1 MWAEVKGQD
10 SNCPGQARPSSSLM
24 YPSPW
29 NSSRFKSQKNSFTC
43 FYPSSTFFLVA
54 LIILLGEAPSS
65 REPGQVGKRKALLV
79 ITILPK
85 GPTLHYIQN
94 FFFRPWTTWVSLFLT
109 PLLFIGCS
117 VMASENSV
125 VKCVPA
131 KKLKF
136 WLQTEVWEV
145 FFFSE
150 CVIGKQKNIKLKI

>member
-1 MWAEVKGQD
+1 M
-10 SNCPGQARPSSSLM
+10 L
-24 YPSPW
+24 
-29 NSSRFKSQKNSFTC
+29 
-43 FYPSSTFFLVA
+43 YPSSTFFLEA

-65 REPGQVGKRKALLV
+65 REPGQVEKKVLLV

-85 GPTLHYIQN
+85 GPTLHYTQN
-94 FFFRPWTTWVSLFLT
+94 FFSRPWTTWVSLLLT
-109 PLLFIGCS
+109 PLLFIGCCS

-125 VKCVPA
+125 VKCVPE

-150 CVIGKQKNIKLKI
+150 CVIGKQKNIKFKKSSY